1 MTGPSAGGI
10 GSIGGGVGTAVAGVR
25 GPVNVGGTQVNL
37 PEGVD
42 LSELFRML
50 GETVAEQERIGHG
63 GTITAADVERNG
75 RCFVIPEGFPEVGE
89 DGESPGTLLLTGAP
103 GSGRRGAAV
112 YWLQRASGTTERSR
126 AIRTLPDGGGNG
138 ALLLDREAIAPGEL
152 LYLDASLEDEDGGLL
167 PRILD
172 ELDGYRAAVER
183 NGAWLA
189 VVLDQGQVRTLPHAA
204 REGVVSISRPD
215 VTEVFAAHLGVLGLE
230 PPPGFDPADW
240 LDPWAGSA
248 GVGEAADLALL
259 VRQAQRSAGGRGGF
273 EDWFTDAFA
282 AVADWSEEVGRRL
295 DERRSSAERAVL
307 LSAAVLEGLSA
318 EQVFAGAERLRA
330 KVAAPADEEPPLERK
345 GFAAR
350 LAELGIGVLPDRR
363 VAFTEFRYAAA
374 VRMRFWDDYPWL
386 HRQFEEWIAEY
397 LDEER
402 LPGEARTAVAERL
415 VEQCLRVGRG
425 GVVLGL
431 VRAWTS
437 GEGDM
442 TGQAVRALRTLL
454 EDEHAASGARRWLYT
469 QAVSPDTPEVRA
481 LAVTAVC
488 LRVLVATHP
497 HQAVVRLHHVARRGR
512 GSQAA
517 EQAAQGLAWLA
528 GEDLRLR
535 GAVLHRFADRL
546 AAPGSPHRR
555 TDAELLYRVTDP
567 GMLGRAGPFPADPR
581 EAADFRR
588 ALAGAMAEDRAE
600 AVRHA
605 ERWLA
610 AVAES
615 GGWDEVPV
623 LLAEAGA
630 EAGRDEVLY
639 TAARRWV
646 LAADGQRQRARRRTA
661 ALRFRDGLEEAC
673 AGTRRPGPARRTDG
687 GTRT

>member
-103 GSGRRGAAV
+103 GSGRRGAAM

-215 VTEVFAAHLGVLGLE
+215 VAEVFAAHLGVLGLE
-230 PPPGFDPADW
+230 PPRGSTRPTGSTLGRLRRRRRGGRPGAARPAGAA
-240 LDPWAGSA
+240 LRRRPGRFRGLVHRRLRGGGGLERGGRQEARRAAEQRRTGRPALRGRAGRALRGA
-248 GVGEAADLALL
+248 GVRRGRAAARQGRRPRGRGAAAGAQGVRGPAGGARHRRAPRPPGGLHRVPLRRRGAHALL
-259 VRQAQRSAGGRGGF
+259 GR
-273 EDWFTDAFA
+273 
-282 AVADWSEEVGRRL
+282 L
-295 DERRSSAERAVL
+295 P
-307 LSAAVLEGLSA
+307 
-318 EQVFAGAERLRA
+318 
-330 KVAAPADEEPPLERK
+330 VAAPAVR
-345 GFAAR
+345 
-350 LAELGIGVLPDRR
+350 GVDRR
-363 VAFTEFRYAAA
+363 VPGRGAAPRRGAHRRRRTAGRA
-374 VRMRFWDDYPWL
+374 VPAGRPGRRRARPGPGVDLGRGRHDRPGGPGAEDAAGGRVRRVRGAALAL
-386 HRQFEEWIAEY
+386 HPGGLPGHPGGARARRHRGVPARAGRHPSAPGGGPAAPCGASRP
-397 LDEER
+397 R
-402 LPGEARTAVAERL
+402 LPG
-415 VEQCLRVGRG
+415 GRAG
-425 GVVLGL
+425 G
-431 VRAWTS
+431 
-437 GEGDM
+437 
-442 TGQAVRALRTLL
+442 TG
-454 EDEHAASGARRWLYT
+454 
-469 QAVSPDTPEVRA
+469 P
-481 LAVTAVC
+481 
-488 LRVLVATHP
+488 
-497 HQAVVRLHHVARRGR
+497 
-512 GSQAA
+512 
-517 EQAAQGLAWLA
+517 GLAG

-567 GMLGRAGPFPADPR
+567 GVLGRAGPFPADPR

-588 ALAGAMAEDRAE
+588 ALAGAMVEDRAE

-615 GGWDEVPV
+615 GGWEEVPV

-687 GTRT
+687 GTRA